1 MLKSVCYQILYTKLH
16 VIQIK
21 LNLLFKEL
29 GDVKRRFMILQQ
41 IFKKKFSKFFTIA
54 LGSDGKVNFFLSSKQ
69 DIFVGRM
76 GSLFEQNKY
85 V

>member
-41 IFKKKFSKFFTIA
+41 ILKKNPQSFSQSVFTSQRVNYFF
-54 LGSDGKVNFFLSSKQ
+54 
-69 DIFVGRM
+69 
-76 GSLFEQNKY
+76 
-85 V
+85 